1 MDVPKFVILFHQ
13 AAVEISVMVLE
24 FQNRFAFMSIW
35 LNLHT
40 LIFGKVYLF
49 QSISISSSKNI
60 LILVGLMI
68 MGSNVVK

>member
-1 MDVPKFVILFHQ
+1 MDVQKFVILFHQ

-24 FQNRFAFMSIW
+24 FQNRFALMSIW
-35 LNLHT
+35 LKLHT

-60 LILVGLMI
+60 FGGLNDY
-68 MGSNVVK
+68 G

>member
-1 MDVPKFVILFHQ
+1 MDVQKFVILFHQ

-24 FQNRFAFMSIW
+24 FQNRFALMSIW

-60 LILVGLMI
+60 FGGLNDY
-68 MGSNVVK
+68 G